1 MEDVARVAGVSVATV
16 SKVVNRRYGVAP
28 STMVKVTEVIEELGY
43 EASLGARSLR
53 SHRTNVIGVLVAEF
67 EPFSTELLKGVSSAI
82 DETGYELLAYSG
94 GHHGGAVGWERR
106 SLSRLGGT
114 LIDGAILVTPTVV
127 SAPAEIP
134 VVAVDPH
141 TGPPGIPTVDADNVA
156 GAMAATRHLLAL
168 GHRRIAHLGG
178 RADLESARLRENGFR
193 AAMAAAGVPV
203 DAELVRVGGY
213 RPETATAPVR
223 ELLTRPDRPTAVF
236 AANDISAIRTI
247 EVARELGLRVP
258 EDLSV
263 VGFDNVPESVLC
275 HPSLTTIAQP
285 LHDIGV
291 TALRMLVELL
301 AGREPAPAHVRLP
314 TRMVERASTGPVPS
328 P

>member
-28 STMVKVTEVIEELGY
+28 STMVKVTAVIEELGY

-203 DAELVRVGGY
+203 DAQLVRVGGY